1 MANAELLADLAEL
14 KAAARVAKE
23 EARGGG
29 ASNSTCYTC
38 YGKVRYFSFPVV

>member
-23 EARGGG
+23 EARK
-29 ASNSTCYTC
+29 AKITA
-38 YGKVRYFSFPVV
+38 